1 MKNILITGSSGNL
14 GKSILAAF
22 ENGEEYHINITS
34 RDEVHGSSHLKSFYV
49 DLMDEISA
57 ATMVEEIIDEQE
69 HIDAVIF
76 LTGGYMPGDIIQNS
90 TADIQK
96 MIAVNVAT
104 AHNIATPLIQL
115 NRRKQKKINL
125 IFIGAKA
132 AMKSSSAI
140 TNVAYAL
147 SKKMLY
153 HYVEFINESEN
164 KYSTAAFIIL
174 PGTLNTAFNRDAMPD
189 ADFTKWTNPDDIALC
204 IKNIIAG
211 EQTEK
216 VVEL

>member
-1 MKNILITGSSGNL
+1 MKNILITGASGNL

-22 ENGEEYHINITS
+22 EKAEDYHINITS
-34 RDEVHGSSHLKSFYV
+34 REEVHGSSHLKAFYA
-49 DLMDEISA
+49 DLMDEVSA
-57 ATMVEEIIDEQE
+57 ASLVEQIIDEQE

-76 LTGGYMPGDIIQNS
+76 LTGGYMPGDITQNS

-104 AHNIATPLIQL
+104 AHNIAKPLIQI
-115 NRRKQKKINL
+115 NRKRQQKISF

-132 AMKSSSAI
+132 AMQASSAI
-140 TNVAYAL
+140 ANVAYAL

-153 HYVEFINESEN
+153 HYAEFINESEHQ
-164 KYSTAAFIIL
+164 YGTAAYIIF
-174 PGTLNTAFNRDAMPD
+174 PGALNTQFNRDAMPD

-204 IKNIIAG
+204 IKNIIED
-211 EQTEK
+211 EQNEK
-216 VVEL
+216 VISL